1 LVSLHEKYELQNIQQ
16 EASEVDIFTSKRYQQ
31 FFNFFP
37 KLAKTVLDVG
47 CANGRGGE
55 CLAQLDPSLILYGF
69 DCVQQRLDVLPDC
82 YSKGIYGLSNSIPLE
97 DKFFDVIVAG
107 EFIQSLYP
115 NDVDATLA
123 EFQRILKVGGRL
135 LITTPNPHCIRNKI
149 DGVSLYSHDAQLSK
163 HFPNILRLRLLMH
176 GFSKVKIY
184 GSGKMSQF
192 FGWYFPLKAVY
203 GSYLIFADK

>member
-1 LVSLHEKYELQNIQQ
+1 MVSLHEKYELQNIQA
-16 EASEVDIFTSKRYQQ
+16 EASEVDTFTPKRYQQ

-37 KLAKTVLDVG
+37 KSVQTVLDVG

-55 CLAQLDPSLILYGF
+55 CLTQLDPSLTLYGF
-69 DCVQQRLDVLPDC
+69 DCVQQRLDALPDC

-97 DKFFDVIVAG
+97 DKLFDVIVAG

-115 NDVDATLA
+115 GDVDATLA

-149 DGVSLYSHDAQLSK
+149 DGISLYSHEAQLSK

-176 GFSKVKIY
+176 GFSRVKIY
-184 GSGKMSQF
+184 GSGKMSQY
-192 FGWYFPLKAVY
+192 FGWYFPLTAVY